1 MKGSPDGYGQ
11 YRWKS
16 KAIYVGEFRNGMKH
30 GKGKW
35 KKEETSE
42 KCNRYTGEYFNDMKH
57 GQGQF
62 NWASGNYYVGGYY
75 MDRRHGY
82 GEMFWAD
89 GSYYKGDWEMGK

>member
-1 MKGSPDGYGQ
+1 
-11 YRWKS
+11 
-16 KAIYVGEFRNGMKH
+16 MKH

-35 KKEETSE
+35 KKEENSD

-89 GSYYKGDWEMGK
+89 GSYYKGDWEMG